1 MPKGNDELP
10 MAITQSIMDS
20 PELRK
25 QLISLL
31 LPPSTAVTATTT
43 TNSRMDSEEQK
54 EKEKNNK
61 LDDLLM
67 ARANEIGNLLASTVG
82 KILSE
87 RVDKLENRLEAVKNE
102 LEVARRYSRSFNI
115 RVYGIP
121 DSPNET
127 PVQTQLN
134 PLPPPWVKLEELFVT
149 HLGLNLKHGIEFSHR
164 LPSSIK
170 DKPRPIIARFYSRLE
185 RQQVFSSLGKLKGK
199 DLAVTIFDDLT
210 PSVLVIYK
218 RERADLK
225 SDGTKRVISRQGKMF
240 IQDVN
245 VRSLQ
250 LVSK

>member
-1 MPKGNDELP
+1 MPKGNVELP
-10 MAITQSIMDS
+10 MAITQSIMDG

-31 LPPSTAVTATTT
+31 LPPSTPVSATTT
-43 TNSRMDSEEQK
+43 TNSHTDSEEQK
-54 EKEKNNK
+54 EKENDIE
-61 LDDLLM
+61 LDELLM

-87 RVDKLENRLEAVKNE
+87 RVDKLENRLQAVENK
-102 LEVARRYSRSFNI
+102 LEDTRRYSRSFNI

-127 PVQTQLN
+127 PAQTQ
-134 PLPPPWVKLEELFVT
+134 VKLDELFVT

-170 DKPRPIIARFYSRLE
+170 DKPRPIVARFYSPLE
-185 RQQVFSSLGKLKGK
+185 RQQVFSSLGKLKEK
-199 DLAVTIFDDLT
+199 NLAVTIFDDLT
-210 PSVLVIYK
+210 PSALAIYK

-225 SDGTKRVISRQGKMF
+225 SDGTKRVISRQGKIF

-245 VRSLQ
+245 DRSLQ

>member
-31 LPPSTAVTATTT
+31 LPPSTAVTATTM

-54 EKEKNNK
+54 EKENDNK

-87 RVDKLENRLEAVKNE
+87 RVDKLENRLEAGENE
-102 LEVARRYSRSFNI
+102 LEDARRYSRSFNI
-115 RVYGIP
+115 HVYGIP

-127 PVQTQLN
+127 PAQTQ
-134 PLPPPWVKLEELFVT
+134 VKLEELFVT
-149 HLGLNLKHGIEFSHR
+149 HLDLKLKHGIEFSHR

-185 RQQVFSSLGKLKGK
+185 R
-199 DLAVTIFDDLT
+199 
-210 PSVLVIYK
+210 
-218 RERADLK
+218 
-225 SDGTKRVISRQGKMF
+225 
-240 IQDVN
+240 
-245 VRSLQ
+245 
-250 LVSK
+250 

>member
-1 MPKGNDELP
+1 
-10 MAITQSIMDS
+10 
-20 PELRK
+20 
-25 QLISLL
+25 
-31 LPPSTAVTATTT
+31 
-43 TNSRMDSEEQK
+43 
-54 EKEKNNK
+54 
-61 LDDLLM
+61 M

-87 RVDKLENRLEAVKNE
+87 RVDKLENRLEAVENE

-127 PVQTQLN
+127 PAQTQ
-134 PLPPPWVKLEELFVT
+134 VKLKELFVT
-149 HLGLNLKHGIEFSHR
+149 HLRLNLNHGIEFSHR

-199 DLAVTIFDDLT
+199 DLA
-210 PSVLVIYK
+210 IYK

-225 SDGTKRVISRQGKMF
+225 SDGTKRVISRQRKIF

-245 VRSLQ
+245 VRSLR